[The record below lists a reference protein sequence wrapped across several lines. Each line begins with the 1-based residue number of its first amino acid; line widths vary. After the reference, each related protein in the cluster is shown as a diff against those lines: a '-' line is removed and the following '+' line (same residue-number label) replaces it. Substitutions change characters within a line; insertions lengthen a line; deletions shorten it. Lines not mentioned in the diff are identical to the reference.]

1 MASNEQIILRAKLLN
16 GLAIAAFAAGCLIL
30 MFKGWAFV
38 WYAMALM
45 AASPILHFCGLHVL
59 EGLDD

>member
-38 WYAMALM
+38 WYAW
-45 AASPILHFCGLHVL
+45 P
-59 EGLDD
+59 